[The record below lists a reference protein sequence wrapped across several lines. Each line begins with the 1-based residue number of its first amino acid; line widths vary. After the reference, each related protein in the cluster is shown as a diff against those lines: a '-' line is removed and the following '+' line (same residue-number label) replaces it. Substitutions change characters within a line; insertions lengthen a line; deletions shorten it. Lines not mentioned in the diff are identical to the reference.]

1 MVEVGKFH
9 VKGAQLFFGNKRPK
23 EANVGVTEVF
33 GLWVTTWSAYYLNGF
48 SGGLFFDNWNCT
60 FCSPR
65 KKNRLSSIILSED
78 LVAPESKSKRKIKY
92 RRQKLKSVWTR
103 RLQLCC
109 KNSVNIN
116 DDNKPAQGRVI
127 NGLENCISVSRVTIQ
142 LLKSAILG
150 TSVFSE

>member
-1 MVEVGKFH
+1 MSYHLECLLSEWIF
-9 VKGAQLFFGNKRPK
+9 RWI
-23 EANVGVTEVF
+23 VF
-33 GLWVTTWSAYYLNGF
+33 GQLELHFLLTKK
-48 SGGLFFDNWNCT
+48 
-60 FCSPR
+60 

-78 LVAPESKSKRKIKY
+78 LVALESKGKRKIKY

-116 DDNKPAQGRVI
+116 DDNKPAQGRVL

-150 TSVFSE
+150 SSVFSE